1 MEYGYYEQTG
11 SPLRGRALG
20 ELREFLARAELT
32 YDENIQFTVLIRDGE
47 DNIAAAGSLQDG
59 VIKCVA
65 VDEARRGEGLTAA
78 VITAL
83 RREALER
90 GFSRLF
96 LYTKPANFAQFHAL
110 GFHEVVR
117 TGTVLLMEDRREGF
131 ARWAE
136 GLRRPEA
143 AGVIGAAVMNCNPM
157 TLGHRFLIETAA
169 AQCDFLYLFIVS
181 EDRSAVPAAD
191 RLEIVRQ
198 SAADLPNV
206 SVTGSGQYLISSA
219 TFPDYFLKEKSAAP
233 AAWAELDI
241 AVFLRLAERLGI
253 SRRFVGTEPFCPV
266 TGAYN
271 RAMGEALPRAGVEV
285 VEIPRLE
292 KGGQAVSATAVRALV
307 REGRWEEARTLVP
320 EASFAYLAEEKNRAK
335 ILARM
340 ALHP

>member
-1 MEYGYYEQTG
+1 MEYGTYEQTG

-110 GFHEVVR
+110 GFYEVVR

-143 AGVIGAAVMNCNPM
+143 AGVIGAVVMNCN
-157 TLGHRFLIETAA
+157 
-169 AQCDFLYLFIVS
+169 
-181 EDRSAVPAAD
+181 
-191 RLEIVRQ
+191 
-198 SAADLPNV
+198 
-206 SVTGSGQYLISSA
+206 
-219 TFPDYFLKEKSAAP
+219 
-233 AAWAELDI
+233 
-241 AVFLRLAERLGI
+241 
-253 SRRFVGTEPFCPV
+253 
-266 TGAYN
+266 
-271 RAMGEALPRAGVEV
+271 
-285 VEIPRLE
+285 
-292 KGGQAVSATAVRALV
+292 
-307 REGRWEEARTLVP
+307 
-320 EASFAYLAEEKNRAK
+320 
-335 ILARM
+335 
-340 ALHP
+340 